1 MLGRTITIVS
11 VNWYSSDHLKRLAK
25 NLLIKA
31 NNQNEIEFLII
42 DNTNGADSNLISI
55 NLLKFHSRLISGNQ
69 FEFNL

>member
-42 DNTNGADSNLISI
+42 DNTNAVSGILRLFTYFGVLII
-55 NLLKFHSRLISGNQ
+55 G
-69 FEFNL
+69 

>member
-31 NNQNEIEFLII
+31 TAGAPVPQIE
-42 DNTNGADSNLISI
+42 NGYILSHPCGSLYIEPHGYLEKI
-55 NLLKFHSRLISGNQ
+55 
-69 FEFNL
+69 